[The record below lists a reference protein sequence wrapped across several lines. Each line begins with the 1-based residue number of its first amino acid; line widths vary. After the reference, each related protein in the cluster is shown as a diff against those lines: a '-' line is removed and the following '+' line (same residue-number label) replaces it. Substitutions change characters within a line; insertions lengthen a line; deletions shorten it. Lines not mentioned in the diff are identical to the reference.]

1 MVKEKI
7 IELIANIT
15 NQEKENINDD
25 LQINGIDSVQFI
37 ELLVKV
43 EDEFNIEIEEDF
55 FSIGRLNSVNKI
67 VEYIEKRKQGDKNYN

>member
-1 MVKEKI
+1 MAKEKI

-37 ELLVKV
+37 ELLVKI

-55 FSIGRLNSVNKI
+55 FSIERLNSVNKI